1 MKIVFI
7 DCPEPGIAGSKS
19 RFSKNKNHASQ
30 KKLCRKTALIEKVVG
45 SVANG
50 AGSKGLFH
58 KNNKK

>member
-1 MKIVFI
+1 MKIAFI
-7 DCPEPGIAGSKS
+7 DCPEPGTAGSKG
-19 RFSKNKNHASQ
+19 RFSKNRNHTFPA
-30 KKLCRKTALIEKVVG
+30 KPHRKTALIEKVVG